1 MQSIAIYYGGKSSG
15 FKDHDNAGSY
25 DVDGAHLLWE
35 RHLKNKD
42 CHTHLVSSSASMFED
57 IILKK
62 FLISHE
68 RYTDIVI

>member
-15 FKDHDNAGSY
+15 FKNHDDTDSY
-25 DVDGAHLLWE
+25 DVDGTHLLWE

-42 CHTHLVSSSASMFED
+42 CHTHLVSSSASMFEA

-68 RYTDIVI
+68 RYTAVII